1 MKHRPQDEVIMDGLL
16 QYLES
21 KHSATE
27 VPVAAALYDKDL
39 TLLSMST
46 NKRESTGDPSAHAE
60 ICVLRE
66 IGQKRGNWNLE
77 GLTLFVTLEPCLMCA
92 GAILQARISRVVFGA
107 FNTEISS
114 GSTIELMRAGN
125 TQLEVVGG
133 VREEKCSLVLS
144 KWFSKQRIEK
154 G

>member
-1 MKHRPQDEVIMDGLL
+1 MNSRPQEEAIMDELL

-21 KHSATE
+21 KNSATE
-27 VPVAAALYDKDL
+27 VPVVAALYDKDL

-66 IGQKRGNWNLE
+66 FGQKRGNWNLE

-92 GAILQARISRVVFGA
+92 GAILQSRISRVVFGA
-107 FNTEISS
+107 FNTDISS

-125 TQLEVVGG
+125 TQLEVFGG

>member
-1 MKHRPQDEVIMDGLL
+1 MKPRPQDEAIMDGLL

-21 KHSATE
+21 KNSATE
-27 VPVAAALYDKDL
+27 VPVVAGLYDKDL

-46 NKRESTGDPSAHAE
+46 NTKESTGDPSAHAE
-60 ICVLRE
+60 ICVLRV

-107 FNTEISS
+107 FNTDISS

-133 VREEKCSLVLS
+133 VIEEKCSLVLS

>member
-1 MKHRPQDEVIMDGLL
+1 MKSRPQDEAIMDGLL

-21 KHSATE
+21 KNSATE
-27 VPVAAALYDKDL
+27 VPVVAGLYDKDL

-46 NKRESTGDPSAHAE
+46 NKRESTADPSAHAE

-107 FNTEISS
+107 FNTDISS

-144 KWFSKQRIEK
+144 KWFSKQRIGKE
-154 G
+154 

>member
-1 MKHRPQDEVIMDGLL
+1 MKPKPQDEAIMDGLL

-21 KHSATE
+21 KNSATE
-27 VPVAAALYDKDL
+27 VPVAAALYDNDL

-66 IGQKRGNWNLE
+66 IGQKRGNWNLD
-77 GLTLFVTLEPCLMCA
+77 GSTLFVTLEPCLMCA

-114 GSTIELMRAGN
+114 GSTIELLRAGN
-125 TQLEVVGG
+125 AQLEVVGG

-144 KWFSKQRIEK
+144 KWFSKQRIGKE
-154 G
+154 

>member
-1 MKHRPQDEVIMDGLL
+1 MKSKPQDEAIMDGLL

-21 KHSATE
+21 KNSATE
-27 VPVAAALYDKDL
+27 VPVVAGLYDKDL

-66 IGQKRGNWNLE
+66 FGQKRGNWNLE
-77 GLTLFVTLEPCLMCA
+77 GLILFVTLEPCLMCA
-92 GAILQARISRVVFGA
+92 GAILQSRISRVVFGA

-114 GSTIELMRAGN
+114 GSTIEHLRQGN

>member
-1 MKHRPQDEVIMDGLL
+1 MKPRPQDEAIMEGLL

-21 KHSATE
+21 KNSATE
-27 VPVAAALYDKDL
+27 VPVAAGLYDKDL
-39 TLLSMST
+39 TLLAMST
-46 NKRESTGDPSAHAE
+46 NNKELTSDPSAHAE
-60 ICVLRE
+60 ICALRE
-66 IGQKRGNWNLE
+66 VGQKKGNWNLE

-114 GSTIELMRAGN
+114 GSTIELLRAGN

>member
-1 MKHRPQDEVIMDGLL
+1 MKPRPQDEAIMDGLL

-21 KHSATE
+21 KNSATE
-27 VPVAAALYDKDL
+27 VPVVAGLYDNDL

-46 NKRESTGDPSAHAE
+46 NKRESTADPSAHAE
-60 ICVLRE
+60 VCVLRE
-66 IGQKRGNWNLE
+66 VGQKRGNWNLE

-107 FNTEISS
+107 FNAEIIS

-125 TQLEVVGG
+125 AQLEVVGG

>member
-1 MKHRPQDEVIMDGLL
+1 MKPRPQYEAIMDGLL

-21 KHSATE
+21 KNSATE

-39 TLLSMST
+39 TLLAMST
-46 NKRESTGDPSAHAE
+46 NKRESTADPTAHAE
-60 ICVLRE
+60 VCVLRE
-66 IGQKRGNWNLE
+66 VGQKRGNWNLE

-114 GSTIELMRAGN
+114 GSTIELMREGN
-125 TQLEVVGG
+125 TKLEVVDG

>member
-1 MKHRPQDEVIMDGLL
+1 MKPRPQDEAIMDGLL
-16 QYLES
+16 EYLES
-21 KHSATE
+21 KNSGTE

-39 TLLSMST
+39 TLLAMST
-46 NKRESTGDPSAHAE
+46 NQRESTADPSAHAE

-66 IGQKRGNWNLE
+66 VGQKRSNWNLE
-77 GLTLFVTLEPCLMCA
+77 GLTLFVTLEPCMMCA

-107 FNTEISS
+107 FDTEISS
-114 GSTIELMRAGN
+114 ISTIELLREGN
-125 TQLEVVGG
+125 SQLEVVGG
-133 VREEKCSLVLS
+133 VRVEKCSLVLS

>member
-1 MKHRPQDEVIMDGLL
+1 MKPRPQDEAIMDGLL

-21 KHSATE
+21 KNSATE
-27 VPVAAALYDKDL
+27 VPVVAGLYDKDL
-39 TLLSMST
+39 TLLAMST

-66 IGQKRGNWNLE
+66 FGQKRGNWNLE
-77 GLTLFVTLEPCLMCA
+77 GVTLFVTLEPCLMCA

-125 TQLEVVGG
+125 AQLEVVGG

>member
-1 MKHRPQDEVIMDGLL
+1 MNSRPQDEAIMDELL

-21 KHSATE
+21 KNSATE

-66 IGQKRGNWNLE
+66 VGQKRGNWNLE

-114 GSTIELMRAGN
+114 GSTIEIMRAGN

>member
-1 MKHRPQDEVIMDGLL
+1 MKPRPQDEAIMEGLL

-21 KHSATE
+21 KNSATE

-39 TLLSMST
+39 TLLAMST
-46 NKRESTGDPSAHAE
+46 NNKELTSDPSAHAE
-60 ICVLRE
+60 ICVIRE
-66 IGQKRGNWNLE
+66 LGQKRGNWNLE
-77 GLTLFVTLEPCLMCA
+77 GVTLFVTLEPCLMCA

-114 GSTIELMRAGN
+114 GSTIEHLRQGN

>member
-1 MKHRPQDEVIMDGLL
+1 MKPRPQDEAIMDGLL

-21 KHSATE
+21 KNSATE
-27 VPVAAALYDKDL
+27 VPVVAGLYDKDL

-46 NKRESTGDPSAHAE
+46 NTKESTGDPSAHAE

-114 GSTIELMRAGN
+114 GSTIELLREGN

-133 VREEKCSLVLS
+133 VREEKCSRVLS
-144 KWFSKQRIEK
+144 KWFSKQRTEK

>member
-1 MKHRPQDEVIMDGLL
+1 MKPRPQDEAIMDGLL

-21 KHSATE
+21 KNSTTE
-27 VPVAAALYDKDL
+27 VPVVAGLYDNDL
-39 TLLSMST
+39 ELLAMST

-66 IGQKRGNWNLE
+66 VGQKRGNWNLE

-114 GSTIELMRAGN
+114 GSTIELLRAGN
-125 TQLEVVGG
+125 AQLEVVGG

>member
-1 MKHRPQDEVIMDGLL
+1 MKPRPQDEAIMDGLL
-16 QYLES
+16 HYLES
-21 KHSATE
+21 KNSATE
-27 VPVAAALYDKDL
+27 IPVAAALYDKDL

-46 NKRESTGDPSAHAE
+46 NRRESTGDPSAHAE

-66 IGQKRGNWNLE
+66 LGQKRGNWNLE

-92 GAILQARISRVVFGA
+92 GAILQSRISRMVFGA
-107 FNTEISS
+107 FNSEISS

>member
-1 MKHRPQDEVIMDGLL
+1 MKPRPQYEAIMDGLL

-21 KHSATE
+21 KNSATE
-27 VPVAAALYDKDL
+27 VPVVAALYDKDL

-66 IGQKRGNWNLE
+66 LGQKRGNWNLE

-133 VREEKCSLVLS
+133 VIEEKCSLVLS

>member
-1 MKHRPQDEVIMDGLL
+1 MKPKPQDEAIMDGLL

-21 KHSATE
+21 KNSATE
-27 VPVAAALYDKDL
+27 VPVAAALYDNDL

-66 IGQKRGNWNLE
+66 IGQKRGNWNLD
-77 GLTLFVTLEPCLMCA
+77 GSTLFVTLEPCLMCA

-114 GSTIELMRAGN
+114 GSTNELLRAGN
-125 TQLEVVGG
+125 AQLEVVGG

-154 G
+154 E

>member
-1 MKHRPQDEVIMDGLL
+1 
-16 QYLES
+16 
-21 KHSATE
+21 
-27 VPVAAALYDKDL
+27 
-39 TLLSMST
+39 
-46 NKRESTGDPSAHAE
+46 
-60 ICVLRE
+60 
-66 IGQKRGNWNLE
+66 
-77 GLTLFVTLEPCLMCA
+77 
-92 GAILQARISRVVFGA
+92 VVFGA

-114 GSTIELMRAGN
+114 GSTIEHLRQGN

>member
-1 MKHRPQDEVIMDGLL
+1 MDELL

-21 KHSATE
+21 KNSATE
-27 VPVAAALYDKDL
+27 VPVVAALYDKDL

-66 IGQKRGNWNLE
+66 FGQKRGNWNLE
-77 GLTLFVTLEPCLMCA
+77 GVTLFVTLEPCLMCA

-114 GSTIELMRAGN
+114 GSTIELLRAGN
-125 TQLEVVGG
+125 AQLEVVGG

>member
-1 MKHRPQDEVIMDGLL
+1 MKSRPQDEAIMEGLL

-21 KHSATE
+21 KNSATE
-27 VPVAAALYDKDL
+27 VPVSAALYDKDL
-39 TLLSMST
+39 TLLAMST
-46 NKRESTGDPSAHAE
+46 NNKELTSDPSAHAE

-66 IGQKRGNWNLE
+66 VGQKRGNWNLD

-107 FNTEISS
+107 FNTDISS

-133 VREEKCSLVLS
+133 VIEEKCSLVLS

>member
-1 MKHRPQDEVIMDGLL
+1 MKSRPQDEAIMDGLL

-21 KHSATE
+21 KNSATE

-46 NKRESTGDPSAHAE
+46 NNKELTSDPSAHAE

-66 IGQKRGNWNLE
+66 LGQKRGNWNLE

>member
-1 MKHRPQDEVIMDGLL
+1 MKPRPLDEAIMDELL

-21 KHSATE
+21 KNSATE

-39 TLLSMST
+39 TLLAMST
-46 NKRESTGDPSAHAE
+46 NNKELTSDPSAHAE

-114 GSTIELMRAGN
+114 GSTIELLRAGN
-125 TQLEVVGG
+125 AQLEVVGG

>member
-1 MKHRPQDEVIMDGLL
+1 MKPRPQDEAIMDGLL

-21 KHSATE
+21 KNSAAE
-27 VPVAAALYDKDL
+27 IPVAAALYDKDL

-60 ICVLRE
+60 ICVIRE
-66 IGQKRGNWNLE
+66 LGQKRGNWNLE
-77 GLTLFVTLEPCLMCA
+77 GVTLFVTLEPCLMCA
-92 GAILQARISRVVFGA
+92 GAILQSRISRVVFGA

-114 GSTIELMRAGN
+114 GSTIEHLRQGN

>member
-1 MKHRPQDEVIMDGLL
+1 MKPRPQDEAIMEGLL
-16 QYLES
+16 QYLVS
-21 KHSATE
+21 KKSATE
-27 VPVAAALYDKDL
+27 VPVVAGLYDKDL

-46 NKRESTGDPSAHAE
+46 NKRESTADPSAHAE

-114 GSTIELMRAGN
+114 GSTMELLREGN

>member
-1 MKHRPQDEVIMDGLL
+1 MKSRPQDEAIMDGLL

-21 KHSATE
+21 KNSATE
-27 VPVAAALYDKDL
+27 IPVVAGLYDKDL
-39 TLLSMST
+39 TLLAMST

-66 IGQKRGNWNLE
+66 VGQKRGNWNLG

-107 FNTEISS
+107 FNPEISS
-114 GSTIELMRAGN
+114 GSTIELLRAGS

>member
-1 MKHRPQDEVIMDGLL
+1 MKPRPQDEAIMDGLL

-21 KHSATE
+21 KNSATE
-27 VPVAAALYDKDL
+27 VPVVAGLYDKDL

-46 NKRESTGDPSAHAE
+46 NKRESTADPSAHAE

-66 IGQKRGNWNLE
+66 FGQKRGNWNLE
-77 GLTLFVTLEPCLMCA
+77 GVTLFVTLEPCLMCA

-125 TQLEVVGG
+125 AQLEVVGG

>member
-1 MKHRPQDEVIMDGLL
+1 MKSRPQDEAIMDGLL

-21 KHSATE
+21 KYSATE
-27 VPVAAALYDKDL
+27 VPVVAGLYDNDL
-39 TLLSMST
+39 ELLAMST
-46 NKRESTGDPSAHAE
+46 NKRESTADPSAHAE

-114 GSTIELMRAGN
+114 GSTIELLREGN

>member
-1 MKHRPQDEVIMDGLL
+1 MKPRPQDEAIMDGLL

-21 KHSATE
+21 KNSATE
-27 VPVAAALYDKDL
+27 VPVAAALYDNDL
-39 TLLSMST
+39 ELLAMST
-46 NKRESTGDPSAHAE
+46 NKRESTSDPSAHAE

-66 IGQKRGNWNLE
+66 IGQKRGDWNLE
-77 GLTLFVTLEPCLMCA
+77 GLTLFATLEPCLMCA

-114 GSTIELMRAGN
+114 GSTVELMRAGN

-133 VREEKCSLVLS
+133 LREEKCSLVLS

>member
-1 MKHRPQDEVIMDGLL
+1 MKPRPQDEAIMDGLL

-21 KHSATE
+21 KNSATE
-27 VPVAAALYDKDL
+27 VPVVAGLYDKDL
-39 TLLSMST
+39 RLLAISS

-114 GSTIELMRAGN
+114 GSTIELLREGN

>member
-1 MKHRPQDEVIMDGLL
+1 MKSKPQDEAIMDGLL

-21 KHSATE
+21 KNSATE
-27 VPVAAALYDKDL
+27 VPVVAGLYDKDL

-66 IGQKRGNWNLE
+66 FGQKRGNWNLE

-92 GAILQARISRVVFGA
+92 GAILQSRISRVVFGA

-114 GSTIELMRAGN
+114 GSTIEHLRQGN

>member
-1 MKHRPQDEVIMDGLL
+1 MEGLL

-21 KHSATE
+21 KNSATE
-27 VPVAAALYDKDL
+27 VPVAAGLYDKDL
-39 TLLSMST
+39 TLLAMST
-46 NKRESTGDPSAHAE
+46 NQRESTADPSAHAE

-66 IGQKRGNWNLE
+66 VGQKTSNWNLD

-107 FNTEISS
+107 FNTDISS

-133 VREEKCSLVLS
+133 VIEEKCSLVLS

>member
-1 MKHRPQDEVIMDGLL
+1 MKPRPQDEAIMDGLL

-21 KHSATE
+21 KNSATE
-27 VPVAAALYDKDL
+27 IPVAAALYDKDL

-60 ICVLRE
+60 ICVIRE
-66 IGQKRGNWNLE
+66 LGQKRGNWNLE
-77 GLTLFVTLEPCLMCA
+77 GVTLFVTLEPCLMCA

-114 GSTIELMRAGN
+114 GSTIELLRAGN
-125 TQLEVVGG
+125 AQLEVVGG

-144 KWFSKQRIEK
+144 KWFSKQRIGKE
-154 G
+154 

>member
-1 MKHRPQDEVIMDGLL
+1 MKSKPQDEAIMDGLL

-21 KHSATE
+21 KNSATE
-27 VPVAAALYDKDL
+27 VPVVAGLYDKDL

-46 NKRESTGDPSAHAE
+46 NKRESTADPSAHAE
-60 ICVLRE
+60 ICALRE
-66 IGQKRGNWNLE
+66 VGQKRGNWNLE

-125 TQLEVVGG
+125 AQLEVVGG

-144 KWFSKQRIEK
+144 KWFSKQRIGKE
-154 G
+154 

>member
-1 MKHRPQDEVIMDGLL
+1 MKPRPQDEAIMDGLL

-21 KHSATE
+21 KNSATE
-27 VPVAAALYDKDL
+27 VPVVAGLYDKDL

-60 ICVLRE
+60 ISVLRE
-66 IGQKRGNWNLE
+66 VGQKRGNWNLE

>member
-1 MKHRPQDEVIMDGLL
+1 MNSRPQDEAIMDELL

-21 KHSATE
+21 KNSATE
-27 VPVAAALYDKDL
+27 VPVVAGLYDNDL
-39 TLLSMST
+39 ELLAMST
-46 NKRESTGDPSAHAE
+46 NKRESTADPSAHAE

-114 GSTIELMRAGN
+114 GSTIELLREGN

-144 KWFSKQRIEK
+144 NWFSKQRIEK
-154 G
+154 R

>member
-1 MKHRPQDEVIMDGLL
+1 MKSRPQDEAIMDGLL

-21 KHSATE
+21 KNSATE

-60 ICVLRE
+60 ISVLRE
-66 IGQKRGNWNLE
+66 VGQKRGNWNLE

-92 GAILQARISRVVFGA
+92 GAILQSRISRVVFGA

-125 TQLEVVGG
+125 AQLEVVGG

>member
-1 MKHRPQDEVIMDGLL
+1 MKPRPQDEAIMEGLL

-21 KHSATE
+21 KNSATE

-39 TLLSMST
+39 TLLAMST
-46 NKRESTGDPSAHAE
+46 NNKELTGDPSAHAE